1 MKNLEEVIKN
11 LRGRFFGAELVAT
24 KEEAR
29 ERILELIPSGSTVGV
44 GGSMS
49 VRELGVVEELKRKG
63 HEVYDHWQKGLPAS
77 EIAEIRRREL
87 LADVFLSSVNAVTR
101 QGELLAVDGI
111 GNRVGAMAFGP
122 KKVILVVGRNKVV
135 ENLDEAFRRIKEV
148 AAPMNARRLN
158 LDLPCAKGE
167 CVDCRSPGRICRI
180 YTILAFKPQ
189 LTDLTVILVNEDLGY

>member
-1 MKNLEEVIKN
+1 VEKLEEVIKN

-44 GGSMS
+44 GGSVS
-49 VRELGVVEELKRKG
+49 VRELGVLEELKRRG
-63 HEVYDHWQKGLPAS
+63 HEVYDHWQKGLSAS

-87 LADVFLSSVNAVTR
+87 LADVFLSSVNALT
-101 QGELLAVDGI
+101 GELLAVDGI

-148 AAPMNARRLN
+148 AAPRNARRLN

-167 CVDCRSPGRICRI
+167 CVDCRSPGRRICRI

-189 LTDLTVILVNEDLGY
+189 LTDLTVMLVNEDLGY